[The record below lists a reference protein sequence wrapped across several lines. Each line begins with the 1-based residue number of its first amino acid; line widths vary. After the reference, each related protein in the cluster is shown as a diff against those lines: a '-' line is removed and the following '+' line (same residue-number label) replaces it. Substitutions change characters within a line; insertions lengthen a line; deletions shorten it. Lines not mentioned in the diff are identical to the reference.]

1 MSSQSVEISAEA
13 NFIQGFVSNGGT
25 KRRERYDG
33 LDSVSGRLT
42 AQRARTRPVVRP
54 GIKENQYSVFLV
66 KKQDNE
72 SGRVSF
78 WRHLFI
84 GGRGCGFLR
93 DDGEQGQEIA
103 R

>member
-1 MSSQSVEISAEA
+1 M
-13 NFIQGFVSNGGT
+13 
-25 KRRERYDG
+25 
-33 LDSVSGRLT
+33 
-42 AQRARTRPVVRP
+42 
-54 GIKENQYSVFLV
+54 FLV
-66 KKQDNE
+66 KKQDSE

-84 GGRGCGFLR
+84 GGKGWRFLR